1 MNNNIL
7 HTKFYLLLVERFLWK
22 ALLKEIIRFENTI
35 FNPFGGNFRFSIV
48 HNWLT
53 KHPFQSNQ
61 ITVVWRI
68 YRGKGFVLGLIGKD
82 ALLASYGRLKMPFC
96 PLSLPNRTP
105 IGARS
110 YANWGTIG
118 TQLAPNWPSV
128 TTNWVNWRGAIL
140 FYKITYWINHPI
152 KSWTGSRS
160 NWKCH
165 FLYTILYTDLN

>member
-1 MNNNIL
+1 MESSFWK
-7 HTKFYLLLVERFLWK
+7 TLV
-22 ALLKEIIRFENTI
+22 KEIIRFENTI
-35 FNPFGGNFRFSIV
+35 FDPFHGNFWFSMV
-48 HNWLT
+48 LNLST
-53 KHPFQSNQ
+53 RHPFQSNR
-61 ITVVWRI
+61 IVVVWRI

-82 ALLASYGRLKMPFC
+82 ALLASYGRFKMPFC

-152 KSWTGSRS
+152 KSWTGSHS
-160 NWKCH
+160 NLKCH
-165 FLYTILYTDLN
+165 FLYTILYTDFN